1 MSEKAT
7 AQTAVITYESQA
19 ANKWRSIT
27 LLATVC
33 LIVFFPLPL
42 VWMLMN
48 LSGNG
53 SAGTVA
59 MGLLCLTTMSS
70 CAFFLVAFNTYRKH
84 RNSRLVLTEGNIFLP
99 DAEFNQSDPKNRISW
114 SDVDKISVA
123 KDPSNSKNDALVID
137 IRDRLPVRLPLSVF
151 SLENLDKLV
160 SACDLWSNRW
170 ARDASF
176 DQLIETV
183 THGRSG
189 QSDTSFTSIWM
200 QEAHRRLSSTPF
212 VPLEPGRVLQDGR
225 VKVVQ
230 IVGSGGWSA
239 IYLCHWREKTPAI
252 LKEAVFPPGISEE
265 IKQKAA
271 EQFDREV
278 VLLSGLDH
286 PQIAKVLDHFVENGR
301 QYMTLERITGPNLR
315 SYVKDRGAISEAQ
328 TLKWTNE
335 LARIIS
341 YLHDREPAIIHR
353 DITPENLV
361 IDMKG
366 SLVLIDFGSANEFV
380 GTVTGTLVGKPSYV
394 SPEQFSGRANKQ
406 SDLYS
411 LGGVINFMLTGK
423 DPEPLTV
430 AHPKSIEPILSDEID
445 ALVADLMC
453 LDLKKRLRNINE
465 VIDRLQA
472 VSH

>member
-7 AQTAVITYESQA
+7 AKTAVITYESQA
-19 ANKWRSIT
+19 AKHWKSMT

-42 VWMLMN
+42 IWL
-48 LSGNG
+48 LLGLAG
-53 SAGTVA
+53 SSSAATVA
-59 MGLLCLTTMSS
+59 QGFLCLTTVSS
-70 CAFFLVAFNTYRKH
+70 LVFFLLAFNAYKKH
-84 RNSRLVLTEGNIFLP
+84 RNTRLILTEGEILLP
-99 DAEFNQSDPKNRISW
+99 ETGFYKAHSKNRVAW
-114 SDVDKISVA
+114 VDVDKISVTRDSHNNA
-123 KDPSNSKNDALVID
+123 NDALVLS
-137 IRDRLPVRLPLSVF
+137 IRNRLPVRLPLTLF
-151 SLENLDKLV
+151 SMENLDKLV

-170 ARDASF
+170 VRDPSF
-176 DQLIETV
+176 DQLIDTV
-183 THGRSG
+183 THGRSE
-189 QSDTSFTSIWM
+189 QNDSSFTSIWM

-212 VPLEPGRVLQDGR
+212 VPLEPGRILQDGR
-225 VKVVQ
+225 VKIVQ

-239 IYLCHWREKTPAI
+239 IYLCQWREKTPAI
-252 LKEAVFPPGISEE
+252 LKEAVFPPGISDEV
-265 IKQKAA
+265 KQKAS

-278 VLLSGLDH
+278 VLLAGLDH
-286 PQIAKVLDHFVENGR
+286 SQIAKVLDYFVEDGR

-315 SYVKDRGAISEAQ
+315 SYIKDRGAVSEAQ
-328 TLKWTNE
+328 TLKWAAE
-335 LARIIS
+335 LARIIT
-341 YLHDREPAIIHR
+341 YLHDRKPAIIHR

-411 LGGVINFMLTGK
+411 LGGVLHFMLTGK

-430 AHPKSIEPILSDEID
+430 AHPKSAEPIISEELD

-453 LDLKKRLRNINE
+453 LDLKNRLHSIDE
-465 VIDRLQA
+465 VVERLEQMK
-472 VSH
+472 H